1 MRGTTLGGSQGP
13 ARRWARRLWAAL
25 ILAAVGVCGGAVRA
39 QATDYAALTQTTVSQ
54 LVSALD
60 LYRRNRTAEAQA
72 QLSRLGPG
80 LAQLKGV
87 ADHYRDLANAEHD
100 RCMTRVV
107 ELEQRTSDL
116 YQEEEKVEKAMG
128 DLDAEIAGLSGK
140 VQVAGQEVQR
150 LNASLIDISARMQ
163 ERERKL
169 KELTQWWWV
178 PGYGQYLAVRTL
190 ADKDIEAY
198 KSEVNSLTDQNRVM
212 QDQQQAV
219 AVAEEARRKLAIDR
233 EASRKTVE
241 GLRQMRT
248 ELEAD
253 LGRLKASST
262 VLTEASV
269 LWGKATNLLTQT
281 GQDQLGN
288 LETMEQLLQESGNVP
303 DFTDAARDYAG
314 DLQSSLLLFARS
326 VDNGSNFLGGGYAL
340 CGGPPRDPN
349 APKVSKPCSMV
360 EQITQYYEIVDPV
373 TCSFRYTN
381 PPGCPPFPTELE
393 VSDAAVTTA
402 RASGAWTR
410 AAGENWVGRNRCR
423 ATAAIY
429 YGQVDGAD
437 TCEATCMT
445 DPSCKFWTY
454 NERNGM
460 MPNSRFECWGGRG
473 EATPQRS
480 SWGGF
485 TSGGSVRLDG
495 LLVLAHHD
503 PQGSNTEQPV
513 RSKESSL
520 ATSILFK
527 NSSKFDIKIYWI
539 DYSGEKIFYRDLPS
553 GQSFRQETFYTHP
566 WLVTDSQGGPKM
578 LFFAGKEP
586 GVALIE

>member
-1 MRGTTLGGSQGP
+1 MRGTTPGGSQSP

-25 ILAAVGVCGGAVRA
+25 ILAAIGVGGGAVRA
-39 QATDYAALTQTTVSQ
+39 QTTDYAALTQTTVSQ

-72 QLSRLGPG
+72 QLTRLGPG

-87 ADHYRDLANAEHD
+87 ADRYRELANAEHD
-100 RCMTRVV
+100 RCMTRVL
-107 ELEQRTSDL
+107 ELETRTSDL
-116 YQEEEKVEKAMG
+116 YQEEQKIEKTTG
-128 DLDAEIAGLSGK
+128 DLDAQIAGLSGK
-140 VQVAGQEVQR
+140 AQVAGQEVQR
-150 LNASLIDISARMQ
+150 LNASLIDISGRMQ

-198 KSEVNSLTDQNRVM
+198 KSDSNSLNDQNRLM
-212 QDQQQAV
+212 QDQQQAL
-219 AVAEEARRKLAIDR
+219 AVAEDARRKLAVDR

-262 VLTEASV
+262 VLTEVSV

-288 LETMEQLLQESGNVP
+288 LETMEQLLQASGDAP

-326 VDNGSNFLGGGYAL
+326 VDNGSNFLSSGYTL

-381 PPGCPPFPTELE
+381 PPGCPPFPTEIE
-393 VSDAAVTTA
+393 VSDTAAASA
-402 RASGAWTR
+402 RASGAWSR
-410 AAGENWVGRNRCR
+410 APEENWVGRNRCR
-423 ATAAIY
+423 ATATIY

-445 DPSCKFWTY
+445 DPSCKFWTF

-473 EATPQRS
+473 EAMPQRS
-480 SWGGF
+480 AWGGF
-485 TSGGSVRLDG
+485 TSGGRSWLDG
-495 LLVLAHHD
+495 LPVLVRHD
-503 PQGSNTEQPV
+503 PQIPTAEQPV
-513 RSKESSL
+513 RSKEGNL
-520 ATSILFK
+520 ATSIVFK
-527 NSSKFDIKIYWI
+527 NSSNIDVKVYWI
-539 DYSGEKIFYRDLPS
+539 NFNGEKTLYHELRP
-553 GQSFRQETFYTHP
+553 GQSVKQETFYTHP
-566 WLVTDSQGGPKM
+566 WLVTDDQGNPKS
-578 LFFAGKEP
+578 LFFPEKEP
-586 GVALIE
+586 GMALIE